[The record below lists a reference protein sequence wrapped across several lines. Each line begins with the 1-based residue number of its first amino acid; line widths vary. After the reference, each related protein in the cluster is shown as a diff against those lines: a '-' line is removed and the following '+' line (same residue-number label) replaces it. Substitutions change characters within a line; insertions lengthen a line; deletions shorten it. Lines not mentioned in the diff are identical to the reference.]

1 MFKLTQSRLPAKART
16 RTAPLH
22 CCNNYH
28 HYQSQRYLEMRIQ
41 TIMQRFNREIPTDK
55 NKKQLVLEML
65 SIVTDKDVTNEQI
78 QTCIRYL
85 NDKDAW
91 AVSTINQFTETPSL
105 SAYDPDD
112 S

>member
-1 MFKLTQSRLPAKART
+1 
-16 RTAPLH
+16 
-22 CCNNYH
+22 
-28 HYQSQRYLEMRIQ
+28 
-41 TIMQRFNREIPTDK
+41 
-55 NKKQLVLEML
+55 ML

-91 AVSTINQFTETPSL
+91 AVSTINQFTETTHAPSL

-112 S
+112 T